1 MDQTI
6 LTNPVSED
14 SPCGADLQWDPDML
28 ALDQAMVAALAEDES
43 VVEGERVAR
52 DATNFEDVI
61 RMAETLCART
71 KDLRVLTS
79 LAEARW
85 HGLGLAAFA
94 STLEAIAVVVET
106 WPEGREGVH
115 PRADEDDGDLGERA
129 APLGKLLYR
138 IPALAHTIGWGPS
151 GEGTVDERQEV
162 ARNLRSVFLEWEERI
177 SPALGSS
184 LPSIT
189 DAWQALRAFAQG
201 GVEDAG
207 AAAEEAAPGAAGAAA
222 VAVRT
227 ADPWELLERAEEL
240 MRETAPHS
248 PALPILG
255 VLLRWRDM
263 NIIDIML
270 AMRTSGITLEQ
281 LLESLRVQ
289 SEQAG

>member
-1 MDQTI
+1 MDQTA
-6 LTNPVSED
+6 LTNPVSEE

-28 ALDQAMVAALAEDES
+28 TLDQAMVAALAEDEG

-52 DATNFEDVI
+52 DATNFDDVI
-61 RMAETLCART
+61 RMAEALCART

-85 HGLGLAAFA
+85 HGQGMAAFA
-94 STLEAIAVVVET
+94 ATLEAIAVVVET
-106 WPEGREGVH
+106 WPDGREGVH

-138 IPALAHTIGWGPS
+138 IPNLARTVGWGPG
-151 GEGTVDERQEV
+151 GEGTLDTRHAVSQ
-162 ARNLRSVFLEWEERI
+162 NLRSVFLEWEERL
-177 SPALGSS
+177 SPALGRS

-189 DAWQALRAFAQG
+189 EAWQALRAFAQSSAESA
-201 GVEDAG
+201 ED
-207 AAAEEAAPGAAGAAA
+207 AAAESAEQGAGSTA

-255 VLLRWRDM
+255 VLLRWRNM
-263 NIIDIML
+263 NIIEIML